1 MCACVCVCVCVCE
14 CECLCVFAVSA
25 ALWRALWSTLTPPV
39 PLFNPC
45 STTSSNHCVAAPL
58 NCLYY
63 CIHVSHSCVILY
75 RPKLQKYITKGT
87 SENKANQRGNL
98 VSRKSIFISP
108 HWHFSLSGQRFYNI
122 VKDKMTWLIDC
133 FFFFFFYHVTL
144 WLLSARR
151 IPVFLFLVPAFTE
164 FITVFIMSYFWSL
177 TFGKIGLR
185 LHRLFDR
192 DLIAIWETQD
202 LFLPLYHRWICR
214 SIYGTTQ
221 AALMGHKNRGNG
233 GNVPC
238 ALWHS
243 LTSHD
248 SRPFCCSTLW
258 KSNELHCDG
267 LQLCS

>member
-1 MCACVCVCVCVCE
+1 MTGCLKGKSVYRQVVERGKTECGSNWDTLQDKLFSAFYSVLQKKSGASSFWMCSVCIRQARCWIAKFRTFQRMLETVPPRCVCVCVCV
-14 CECLCVFAVSA
+14 CLCVFAVSA

-122 VKDKMTWLIDC
+122 VKDKMTWLIV
-133 FFFFFFYHVTL
+133 FFFFKSRHSLATFSQTNSCFFY
-144 WLLSARR
+144 
-151 IPVFLFLVPAFTE
+151 FLFLP
-164 FITVFIMSYFWSL
+164 SQNS
-177 TFGKIGLR
+177 
-185 LHRLFDR
+185 
-192 DLIAIWETQD
+192 
-202 LFLPLYHRWICR
+202 
-214 SIYGTTQ
+214 
-221 AALMGHKNRGNG
+221 
-233 GNVPC
+233 
-238 ALWHS
+238 
-243 LTSHD
+243 
-248 SRPFCCSTLW
+248 
-258 KSNELHCDG
+258 
-267 LQLCS
+267 